1 MPMQRPSLLI
11 DSLVNA
17 ALLLALVLSVP
28 ACGGKRPPVQPPS
41 SGKKVKATQR
51 PYTVM
56 GRTYE
61 PLDTHVGFSQ
71 DGIASWYGKDFHGKK
86 TSNGETYDMHG
97 LSAAHKTLPMGV
109 FVRVTNKSNGEEII
123 VRVNDRGPFVKNRVI
138 DLSYAAARKLGYD
151 TIGTAPVKIE
161 ALGYRSGSEAGGF
174 SYKEPEDYG
183 RGNFS
188 VQIGSFKDPQNAQRL
203 ALEMK
208 KLFGYAEIQPA
219 VVDGERFSRVLVGK
233 YTSLTDA
240 EKAEQ
245 KFADHGYKG
254 SFAVAV
260 D

>member
-1 MPMQRPSLLI
+1 MRPHIRLHGILIPAMLL
-11 DSLVNA
+11 S
-17 ALLLALVLSVP
+17 ALIATVP
-28 ACGGKRPPVQPPS
+28 ACGGKRPSTTPP

-56 GRTYE
+56 GKTYE

-71 DGIASWYGKDFHGKK
+71 EGVASWYGKDFHGKK
-86 TSNGETYDMHG
+86 TSNGEIYDMYAM
-97 LSAAHKTLPMGV
+97 SAAHKTLPLGV
-109 FVRVTNKSNGEEII
+109 FVRVKNKSNGEEII

-138 DLSYAAARKLGYD
+138 DLSYAAAKALRYD
-151 TIGTAPVKIE
+151 NLGTAPVNIE
-161 ALGYRSGSEAGGF
+161 ALGYRTGSEAGGY

-183 RGNFS
+183 AGNFAI
-188 VQIGSFKDPQNAQRL
+188 QIGSFKDPQNAQRL

-233 YTSLTDA
+233 YTSLKAA
-240 EKAEQ
+240 EEAEL